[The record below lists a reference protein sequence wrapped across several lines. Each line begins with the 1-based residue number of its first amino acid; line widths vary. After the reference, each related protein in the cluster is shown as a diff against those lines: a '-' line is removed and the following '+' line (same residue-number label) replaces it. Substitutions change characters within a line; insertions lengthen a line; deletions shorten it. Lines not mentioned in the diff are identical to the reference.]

1 MDLVA
6 KREELEHLRDQFQ
19 SQLNYVTGQIHLI
32 DEIWVEDEKEPE
44 EDADEQAPSDS

>member
-6 KREELEHLRDQFQ
+6 KREELEKLRDQLQ

-32 DEIWVEDEKEPE
+32 DEIWVTDEKEPE
-44 EDADEQAPSDS
+44 EDGEEHPTS